1 MEAGVDQVQLEIRKA
16 DLDCQ
21 DIDFTFFLNTRQG
34 DIFNP
39 SPPGP
44 KVITQDAINQVGKL
58 LMAKVTEIFLSFEQ
72 VLQFCNYL
80 MKSTY
85 FMVAWAERPQ
95 LKPRIVEAGSA
106 TVHGIFNH
114 KASCGERVDPR
125 RCKHTQLR
133 STKYLALTG
142 ACLLRSKKKQC
153 LNRSLLLKNHD
164 LIHVLLPERLFNKR
178 QVACKINKGKPPPM
192 T

>member
-1 MEAGVDQVQLEIRKA
+1 MDQVQLEIPKA

-58 LMAKVTEIFLSFEQ
+58 LMAKVTEIFFSFEQ

-80 MKSTY
+80 MKRTY

-106 TVHGIFNH
+106 TVHGVFNH
-114 KASCGERVDPR
+114 KASCGKRLAPQG
-125 RCKHTQLR
+125 CKLEDTTQ
-133 STKYLALTG
+133 
-142 ACLLRSKKKQC
+142 
-153 LNRSLLLKNHD
+153 H
-164 LIHVLLPERLFNKR
+164 P
-178 QVACKINKGKPPPM
+178 
-192 T
+192 